1 VGFAFAESSLYTVI
15 VDPGS
20 YGMNSKANKLRIY
33 FFAGWVVVV
42 LSVVLCG
49 CASRE
54 DQEADAYYKKG
65 VACKRSKKYASAIS
79 AYKQAVAL
87 NPNHAKAYHD
97 MGMTYGDLKR
107 YAESITAYRK
117 GLALNPDD
125 AYAYFGMGMAYNKLG
140 KHADALASY
149 KKFIAMEPSGMQT
162 VLAQSQINE
171 LSQKL
176 SKRR

>member
-1 VGFAFAESSLYTVI
+1 
-15 VDPGS
+15 
-20 YGMNSKANKLRIY
+20 MNTKANKLRIHY
-33 FFAGWVVVV
+33 FAGWIVVV

-87 NPNHAKAYHD
+87 NPDYAEAYRG
-97 MGMTYGDLKR
+97 MGMAYGDLKR

-117 GLALNPDD
+117 SVALNPDD
-125 AYAYFGMGMAYNKLG
+125 AFAYFGMGMAYNKLG
-140 KHADALASY
+140 KHADALAAY
-149 KKFIAMEPSGMQT
+149 KKFIALKPSGMQT
-162 VLAQSQINE
+162 VMAQSQINE

-176 SKRR
+176 AKRR